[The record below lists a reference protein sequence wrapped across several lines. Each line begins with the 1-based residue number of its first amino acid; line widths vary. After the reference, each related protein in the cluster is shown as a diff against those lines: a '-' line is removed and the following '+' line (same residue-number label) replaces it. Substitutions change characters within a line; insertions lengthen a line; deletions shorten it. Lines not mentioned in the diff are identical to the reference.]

1 MSHRKSR
8 LVLIAL
14 GAVLAS
20 AALTFALPAMQD
32 LTQVAGTATNVPDP
46 AETLESYPTSAT
58 TTTTA
63 TPTTPT
69 TVVTT
74 TVEPTTTT
82 TTTVAPT
89 TTAAPT
95 TTTSQIPKAETDVLA
110 LVNRQRSAAGCSPVR
125 WNDKLGVSA
134 RKHSADM
141 AARNYFDHTSLDG
154 RSPFDR
160 MKAEG
165 YARAGGE
172 NIAAG
177 QATAEAVMKSW
188 MNSPGHKANI
198 LNCEFKDLGIG
209 MAKGGSYRI
218 YWTQNFGYG

>member
-1 MSHRKSR
+1 MSHPKSR
-8 LVLIAL
+8 VAVIAL
-14 GAVLAS
+14 GAILVS
-20 AALTFALPAMQD
+20 AALTLALPSMEN
-32 LTQVAGTATNVPDP
+32 TTRVSVTAIDAPDP
-46 AETLESYPTSAT
+46 SEALKSYSTPATSTSAEPT
-58 TTTTA
+58 TTT
-63 TPTTPT
+63 PVPT
-69 TVVTT
+69 TVEPPPTT
-74 TVEPTTTT
+74 TVEPTTTA
-82 TTTVAPT
+82 APT
-89 TTAAPT
+89 TTPT

-110 LVNRQRSAAGCSPVR
+110 LTNNARRAAGCAPLR
-125 WNDKLGVSA
+125 WNDKLGVAA

-177 QATAEAVMKSW
+177 QATAEAAMKSW

-198 LNCEFKDLGIG
+198 LNCEFKDLGVG

>member
-1 MSHRKSR
+1 MSHPKNR
-8 LVLIAL
+8 LAVIAL
-14 GAVLAS
+14 GAIVAS
-20 AALTFALPAMQD
+20 AALTLVLPAWNEPRHIA
-32 LTQVAGTATNVPDP
+32 VTATGAPDP
-46 AETLESYPTSAT
+46 SEEALKSYPTAATTTSATPT
-58 TTTTA
+58 TTTT
-63 TPTTPT
+63 P
-69 TVVTT
+69 VVTT
-74 TVEPTTTT
+74 TVEPPP
-82 TTTVAPT
+82 TTVVPT
-89 TTAAPT
+89 TTPPPT

-110 LVNRQRSAAGCSPVR
+110 LTNNHRRAAGCAPLR
-125 WNDKLGVSA
+125 WNDKLGVSS

-141 AARNYFDHTSLDG
+141 AARDYFDHTSLDG

-198 LNCEFKDLGIG
+198 LNCEFKDLGVG

>member
-1 MSHRKSR
+1 MAHRKSR
-8 LVLIAL
+8 IALIAL

-20 AALTFALPAMQD
+20 AALTFALPAMQE
-32 LTQVAGTATNVPDP
+32 LTYVAGTATQAPDP
-46 AETLESYPTSAT
+46 AAGLESHPTSTTTTSETAT
-58 TTTTA
+58 TTTT
-63 TPTTPT
+63 P
-69 TVVTT
+69 VVTT
-74 TVEPTTTT
+74 TVEPTT

-110 LVNRQRSAAGCSPVR
+110 LVNRQRSAAGCAPVR
-125 WNDKLGVSA
+125 WNDKLGVSS

-141 AARNYFDHTSLDG
+141 AARDYFDHTSLDG